1 MKDNI
6 KFTSIL
12 EDDYQSIS
20 IFDREV
26 RIDNSDGEYDA
37 IYIDIMKLKEAIDEH
52 LEKLYIK
59 EDE

>member
-1 MKDNI
+1 MADDI

-12 EDDYQSIS
+12 DEDYQSIS

-26 RIDNSDGEYDA
+26 RIDNSGGEYDC
-37 IYIDIMKLKEAIDEH
+37 IYIDIMELKEAIDEH